1 MPNKFERRKKTMDEL
16 ERVMPS
22 AFREMSKN
30 PVVLVLDNLRS
41 GLNVGS
47 LFRTADA
54 FAIEAVYLC
63 GITVQPPHRELLKT
77 AIGAELSV
85 SWKYFKTSKA
95 AVLELKEKGY
105 YLAGVEQTTDS
116 LALDDWQPE
125 SKRLA
130 LVMGN
135 EVEGIEETIL
145 PLMDQCIEIPQFGT
159 KHSINVA
166 VCGGIVLWDALK
178 KIRN

>member
-1 MPNKFERRKKTMDEL
+1 MPNFPKRRKKTMEEL
-16 ERVMPS
+16 ERLMP
-22 AFREMSKN
+22 FEFKERSKH
-30 PVVLVLDNLRS
+30 PVILVLDNLRS

-85 SWKYFKTSKA
+85 SWKYFENSTIA
-95 AVLELKEKGY
+95 IQELKAKGY
-105 YLAGVEQTTDS
+105 QIIGVEQTTDS
-116 LALDDWQPE
+116 VSLDDWQPE
-125 SKRLA
+125 GQELA
-130 LVMGN
+130 FVLGN
-135 EVEGIEETIL
+135 EVEGLEDKVLTL
-145 PLMDQCIEIPQFGT
+145 LDQCLEIPQFGT

-166 VCGGIVLWDALK
+166 VCGGIILWEA
-178 KIRN
+178 IRKRIG

>member
-1 MPNKFERRKKTMDEL
+1 MDEL
-16 ERVMPS
+16 ERMMPS
-22 AFREMSKN
+22 AFRQMSKN
-30 PVVLVLDNLRS
+30 PLILVLDNLRS

-85 SWKYFKTSKA
+85 SWKYFETSKA

-105 YLAGVEQTTDS
+105 YMAGVEQTTDS
-116 LALDDWQPE
+116 ISLDDWQPE
-125 SKRLA
+125 TKRLA
-130 LVMGN
+130 FVMGN
-135 EVEGIEETIL
+135 EVEGLDDAIL

-166 VCGGIVLWDALK
+166 VCGGIVLWDALRK
-178 KIRN
+178 LRN